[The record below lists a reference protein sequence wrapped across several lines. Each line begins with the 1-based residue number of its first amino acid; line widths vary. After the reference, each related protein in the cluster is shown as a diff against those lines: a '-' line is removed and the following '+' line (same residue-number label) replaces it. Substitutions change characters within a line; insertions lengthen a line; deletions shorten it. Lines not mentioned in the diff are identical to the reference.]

1 MIPSWCK
8 SQAWLSMFKT
18 ARLGGAPGFM
28 ASLGLDVPEWLAY
41 GPVAI
46 IIVLT
51 FIITPIHTCWYPQH

>member
-1 MIPSWCK
+1 MQIPGVAVHVQDSEVGRR
-8 SQAWLSMFKT
+8 
-18 ARLGGAPGFM
+18 ARLM

>member
-1 MIPSWCK
+1 
-8 SQAWLSMFKT
+8 MFKT